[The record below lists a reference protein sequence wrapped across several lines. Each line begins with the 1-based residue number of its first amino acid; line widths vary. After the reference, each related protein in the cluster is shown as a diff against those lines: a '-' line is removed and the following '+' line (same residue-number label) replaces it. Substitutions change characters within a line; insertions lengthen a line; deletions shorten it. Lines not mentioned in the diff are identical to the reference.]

1 MTLSTTRSAFRIY
14 ESPSFNWPSSLS
26 KLLLSAE
33 GMRGMCRDGNDVMA
47 TMASW
52 CCYDV
57 TAAASMASELIALYP
72 AATTALVINNS
83 LE

>member
-1 MTLSTTRSAFRIY
+1 MH
-14 ESPSFNWPSSLS
+14 
-26 KLLLSAE
+26 
-33 GMRGMCRDGNDVMA
+33 GMCRDGNDVMA